1 MRLKVLPL
9 ETWMCWE
16 SALEDCLESGR
27 YPPVPARFRR
37 PGIYL
42 EGSQCWF
49 ELDNG
54 SAYSYPVA
62 TFQYQLKLQS
72 ALDLNPRQVSALGQ
86 IVEARLATR
95 VQRELLRHYRDAM
108 EIRQVGRSS
117 RKHMMQTLKVL
128 KKD

>member
-27 YPPVPARFRR
+27 YPPVPARFHR

-42 EGSQCWF
+42 EGTQCWF
-49 ELDNG
+49 ELENG

-62 TFQYQLKLQS
+62 SFQYELKLKT
-72 ALDLNPRQVSALGQ
+72 ALDLNPWQVSALQQ
-86 IVEARLATR
+86 IVAARLATR
-95 VQRELLRHYRDAM
+95 TQRELLRHYRDAM

-117 RKHMMQTLKVL
+117 SKQMMQTLKIL
-128 KKD
+128 RKD